1 MHILN
6 KAYIHYI
13 TFFEK
18 NLTSEKI
25 STMQT
30 VSPEPLFIEYKAEI
44 LYMKLYMKHAAY
56 RFRRFHMDGHNSDIF
71 CYRLEVLHHTR
82 LFCVGFSLRF

>member
-13 TFFEK
+13 TYFEK

-30 VSPEPLFIEYKAEI
+30 VSP
-44 LYMKLYMKHAAY
+44 
-56 RFRRFHMDGHNSDIF
+56 G
-71 CYRLEVLHHTR
+71 
-82 LFCVGFSLRF
+82 